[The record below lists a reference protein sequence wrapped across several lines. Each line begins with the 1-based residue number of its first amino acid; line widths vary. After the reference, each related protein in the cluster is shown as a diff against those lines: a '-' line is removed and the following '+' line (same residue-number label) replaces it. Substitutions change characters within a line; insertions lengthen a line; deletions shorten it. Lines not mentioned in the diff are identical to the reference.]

1 MGEEKVIIFGKA
13 GWPYTNRARSAFGE
27 IAVYY
32 DVRSDPGKLEEMLRY
47 SKGARE
53 VPIIV
58 EGDKVTI
65 GYGGT
70 WGI

>member
-1 MGEEKVIIFGKA
+1 MGGEKVIIFGKA
-13 GWPYTNRARSAFGE
+13 GWPYTSRARSAFGE
-27 IAVYY
+27 TAVYY
-32 DVRSDPGKLEEMLRY
+32 DVHSDPGKLEEMLEY

-53 VPIIV
+53 VPVIV
-58 EGDKVTI
+58 EGDKVTL

>member
-1 MGEEKVIIFGKA
+1 
-13 GWPYTNRARSAFGE
+13 
-27 IAVYY
+27 VYH
-32 DVRSDPGKLEEMLRY
+32 DIHSDPGKLNEMLKY

-70 WGI
+70 